1 MSEFPTMQD
10 LVWAARQRLPN
21 AVWEF
26 VTYGSETE
34 TTLRH
39 ISPDLL
45 HMEQYMDFLRNRMF
59 RQTLLCHDSVA
70 LDC

>member
-1 MSEFPTMQD
+1 MQD

-34 TTLRH
+34 TTLR
-39 ISPDLL
+39 
-45 HMEQYMDFLRNRMF
+45 RNRHF
-59 RQTLLCHDSVA
+59 DRQPRFLPRIMRDVSDV
-70 LDC
+70 DCRRRS